1 MEFNDTTAMA
11 TFREEVVSF
20 LDEETP
26 DYFRRKETDLEST
39 LFGRRGDQDFTQSMA
54 TWRKKVADKGW
65 IAAAWPKEYG
75 GGGLGVLEQ
84 FVMNREFAQRRIPHP
99 GGMGV
104 MMAGPTIIAHGS
116 EEQQKEHLSGILS
129 GETIWCQGFSE
140 PGSGSDLASLQTR
153 AVRDGDDYVIN
164 GQKIWTSGAH
174 MANWMF
180 CLVRT
185 DPDAP
190 KHRGV
195 SYLLFPMDSPG
206 VSVRPLT
213 QMTGEANFNE
223 MFFEDVRVPVQNR
236 IGEENR
242 GWYVGVTTLDFERSG
257 IGSAVGVSQSVERM
271 ARFAKESGALDGQPR
286 LRTEIADRAVEAQVL
301 TMLSY
306 RVITMQSQGMIPN
319 YEASAA
325 KLFSS
330 ELNQRMA
337 ATDMKIGGL
346 FSQIHD
352 RGTEHQRSRRGAM
365 AHNYMATVPSTIAG
379 GTSEIQRNIIATR
392 GLGLPRG

>member
-1 MEFNDTTAMA
+1 MEFNDTSAMA
-11 TFREEVVSF
+11 AFRQEVVRF

-39 LFGRRGDQDFTQSMA
+39 LFGRQGDQDFAQSME

-84 FVMNREFAQRRIPHP
+84 FVLNREFAQRRIPNP
-99 GGMGV
+99 GGLGV

-116 EEQQKEHLSGILS
+116 EEQQREHLSGILS

-164 GQKIWTSGAH
+164 GQKIWTSGAQ

-223 MFFEDVRVPVQNR
+223 VFFEDVRVPVQNR

-271 ARFAKESGALDGQPR
+271 AQFAKETGALEGRPQ

-306 RVITMQSQGMIPN
+306 RVITMQSQGRIPN

-337 ATDMKIGGL
+337 TTDLKIGGL
-346 FSQIHD
+346 FSQILD
-352 RGTEHQRSRRGAM
+352 RGSEYVRARKGAM
-365 AHNYMATVPSTIAG
+365 AHNYMAAVPSTIAG

-392 GLGLPRG
+392 GLGLPR